1 MRHFSPVMC
10 VNTRYSIASRF
21 TLETD
26 LLLMSRHCEYLPG
39 SASLP
44 TSPATPVAPSMA
56 VGGRL
61 ARSASASQPETGK
74 AQARL
79 EAQG

>member
-1 MRHFSPVMC
+1 MRPLYPVMC
-10 VNTRYSIASRF
+10 VNTRYSIASQF

-44 TSPATPVAPSMA
+44 TSPTTPVAPSMA

-74 AQARL
+74 AQEWL
-79 EAQG
+79 EAQE